1 MSKQVTVLSDGYF
14 SENQVK
20 ALLIEEDNNDAKVV
34 LIDLGNVQKL
44 ETEVES
50 LVGEIAVICG
60 PRAFGLE
67 RAVLFQ
73 FLCKNKNIYQ
83 YRPSYYES
91 FNVGKWTWLAPDAF
105 LSKTASVGAM
115 CHIGSHSVIG
125 AGVRISNFSWIDD
138 LCSIA
143 PATELKKHTVC
154 FERVKIGAGSTLG
167 PYVALRQDLNCE
179 TKIQGII
186 DEPIFQ
192 KRAYIVTV
200 E

>member
-1 MSKQVTVLSDGYF
+1 
-14 SENQVK
+14 
-20 ALLIEEDNNDAKVV
+20 
-34 LIDLGNVQKL
+34 
-44 ETEVES
+44 
-50 LVGEIAVICG
+50 
-60 PRAFGLE
+60 
-67 RAVLFQ
+67 
-73 FLCKNKNIYQ
+73 
-83 YRPSYYES
+83 
-91 FNVGKWTWLAPDAF
+91 
-105 LSKTASVGAM
+105 M